1 MLRLFL
7 YSMIVLCTWGICS
20 CHKDAAEKPK
30 IFSREILTMHPWK
43 IKALLYRE
51 KGGTT
56 NNDFTTHVYKP
67 CELDDTYI
75 FAPDSTFTREDNN
88 DVCTSS
94 GYFGLWGQ
102 GNWEDNDDLTEL
114 SVIETFGV
122 INFNVL
128 ELNDSSLIL
137 EQPTKDYLQNDII
150 YTYEF
155 VPE

>member
-1 MLRLFL
+1 MFRLCL
-7 YSMIVLCTWGICS
+7 YCMIVLCACCACS
-20 CHKDAAEKPK
+20 CHKEATEKPK
-30 IFSREILTMHPWK
+30 VFSREMLTAHPWK

-51 KGGTT
+51 EGSST

-75 FAPDSTFTREDNN
+75 FTPDSTFTREDNN
-88 DVCTSS
+88 NVCTTS
-94 GYFGLWGQ
+94 GYFGPWGQ
-102 GNWEDNDDLTEL
+102 GNWEGNGNLTEL
-114 SVIETFGV
+114 SIIETFDV

-155 VPE
+155 IPE